1 MDIRQLQY
9 LSALAREKHFT
20 RAAQACNVTQPT
32 LSERIRQLEEELG
45 VAIVERG
52 QRFHGFTAE
61 GERVLKWAQV
71 ILDNWSAMR
80 QEITQL
86 REGDGHMSGR
96 LSIGAIPS
104 ALPIAARFSRILR
117 TLHPNV
123 DIVVLS
129 GTSIEILRGLEDF
142 STDVGITYLDNEPIT
157 GLVSRPVYR
166 ERYSLLVR
174 ADDPLARLKAVTWA
188 ETAGHPLALL
198 TPSMQNRRIIDRA
211 FQSVGAKPEIRVETN
226 SLMNLMAS
234 VRETGLAAIMP
245 EHVKS
250 VFGPGVDLVAVP
262 LVDPVIEHAVGLVAL
277 DRSPMPP
284 LVTAA
289 LEAAVGL
296 AQDLRESGLGQ

>member
-20 RAAQACNVTQPT
+20 RAAQTCNVTQPT

-52 QRFHGFTAE
+52 QRFHGFTTE

-80 QEITQL
+80 QEIAQL
-86 REGDGHMSGR
+86 REGDGTLTGR
-96 LSIGAIPS
+96 LTVGAIPS
-104 ALPIAARFSRILR
+104 ALPIAARFAKILR
-117 TLHPNV
+117 ASHPNV

-157 GLVSRPVYR
+157 GLVARPMYR
-166 ERYSLLVR
+166 ERYSLFVR
-174 ADDPLARLKAVTWA
+174 ADDPLARLKSVGWKEA
-188 ETAGHPLALL
+188 AGHPLALL
-198 TPSMQNRRIIDRA
+198 TSSMQNRRIIDRA

-226 SLMNLMAS
+226 SMMNLLAN
-234 VRETGLAAIMP
+234 VRETGLASIMP
-245 EHVKS
+245 EYVQTA
-250 VFGPGVDLVAVP
+250 FGPSSDLVSIPV
-262 LVDPVIEHAVGLVAL
+262 VDPVVEHAVGLVAL

-284 LVTAA
+284 VVTAA
-289 LEAAVGL
+289 LESALIL
-296 AQDLRESGLGQ
+296 AQDLKSTEFGL